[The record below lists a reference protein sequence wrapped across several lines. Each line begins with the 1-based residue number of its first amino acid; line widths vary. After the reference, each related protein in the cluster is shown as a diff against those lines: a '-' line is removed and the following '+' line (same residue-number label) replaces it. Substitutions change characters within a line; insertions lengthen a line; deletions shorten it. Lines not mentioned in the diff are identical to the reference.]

1 MDRNVIKQFR
11 IDKEKE
17 SILWDNAIIVFD
29 SSALLDLY
37 FLPKPERLKVNIE
50 IFKKLKDRLWIPSHV
65 QFEYLNI

>member
-37 FLPKPERLKVNIE
+37 FLPKP
-50 IFKKLKDRLWIPSHV
+50 FAPSTK
-65 QFEYLNI
+65 